1 MTTINDLTFNQD
13 YSCIS
18 ISTSNYH
25 RIFNCEPFG
34 QFYSSSHGNIKK
46 TLSNSIETNTVN
58 ANVDNNTRNSRASLG
73 DNTISLDG
81 APEETKCPTAYLK
94 MLFST
99 SLTIIVPQSQ
109 NKLGNRLLKI
119 YNLKQNLKICELS
132 FPSNIINIKLNRKRL
147 LVFLEIGH
155 IYIYDL
161 SCVRLIKILE
171 VNSYL
176 NETVSTANNLTDSG
190 QTARVSTNM
199 NNSFHQLI
207 GDLSAD
213 DNSFLVLPLSA
224 INDQT
229 DLFNHEHSS
238 ASPSRKSSQPST
250 PLLKPSDS
258 TIIANSLDSLIEY
271 THKDTHHL
279 HKKGSITLDDLK
291 KDSNGWVIVYDT
303 IELRPRLIFKAHN
316 SSIGKITVSN
326 DNSKIATASVKGT
339 IIRVFSIDSNSFSSD
354 KLKISQVTNLRRG
367 HNLARINT
375 LSFNADNSI
384 LGCGSE
390 SNTIHFFRLNE
401 KAEATSPGNSDE
413 GNTEDYEANDHDSE
427 VEGESSKSSEDL
439 NENLANLLV
448 SNPAPPVDA
457 EENHKQSKSYFS
469 FSNLKSTTKLIN
481 NQYTKSIIKKL
492 PYKDYFENLIWE
504 PPRRSFAYIKLPEYT
519 PPHHYGG
526 QHFTSESTSPENRVE
541 IGFSNSLILLASY
554 QTGIFYHYQLP
565 KPVGS
570 TRVGSPSE
578 EEKREEC
585 YLINQYS
592 LV

>member
-58 ANVDNNTRNSRASLG
+58 ANVDNNTRNSRASL
-73 DNTISLDG
+73 
-81 APEETKCPTAYLK
+81 ETKCPTAYLK

-190 QTARVSTNM
+190 QTAR
-199 NNSFHQLI
+199 LI

-238 ASPSRKSSQPST
+238 ASPSRK
-250 PLLKPSDS
+250 SDS

-427 VEGESSKSSEDL
+427 SSEDL